1 MQQAINFIFGIFLFS
16 SFLQYFGL
24 EGTGSVGIEVKK
36 VLGDCVEIESKSFH
50 KLWSCGSA
58 STRGTNLDKTGDNA
72 MQQVTNARHNSNVYG
87 HMYNLLRI
95 LIIS

>member
-1 MQQAINFIFGIFLFS
+1 M
-16 SFLQYFGL
+16 

-58 STRGTNLDKTGDNA
+58 STRGTNLNKTGDNA
-72 MQQVTNARHNSNVYG
+72 MQQVTNARQIIVMFMNMYI
-87 HMYNLLRI
+87 MYNLLRI
-95 LIIS
+95 PIIS